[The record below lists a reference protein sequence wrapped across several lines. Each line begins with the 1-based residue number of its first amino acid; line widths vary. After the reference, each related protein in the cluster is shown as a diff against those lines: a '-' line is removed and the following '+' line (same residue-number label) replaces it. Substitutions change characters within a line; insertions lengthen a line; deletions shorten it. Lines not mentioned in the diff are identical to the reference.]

1 MENVYDK
8 DSNDIVYANLSENQ
22 TTKLK
27 ELEKTFN
34 NQFQSDYYL
43 MVMRNHNVKSW
54 QMSGFYLYYTML
66 EILIG

>member
-43 MVMRNHNVKSW
+43 MVMRNHNVKS
-54 QMSGFYLYYTML
+54 
-66 EILIG
+66 